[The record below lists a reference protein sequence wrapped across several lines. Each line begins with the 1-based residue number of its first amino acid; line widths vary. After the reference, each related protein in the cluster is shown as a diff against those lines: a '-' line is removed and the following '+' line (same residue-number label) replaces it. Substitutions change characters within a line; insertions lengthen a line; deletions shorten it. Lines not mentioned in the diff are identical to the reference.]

1 MLDNLS
7 QPVAFATIPLTAS
20 VESTG
25 EGNSLKEDTNAPID
39 GSKGEQPTENAK
51 DSAQVAL
58 EAQLAMALDE
68 DDEEFLSG
76 VLLFVSLG

>member
-25 EGNSLKEDTNAPID
+25 EGKEDTNAPID

-76 VLLFVSLG
+76 VLLLVSLG